1 MRIEIRKISTNKEI
15 KQFIDFP
22 HDLHEGDPY
31 YVPEIYLGQK
41 DIHNQKKNPYFK
53 HSIAQLF
60 LAYRDDKIVGRIAA
74 HISTNYNNYH
84 KSNVGFFGFYDVIDE
99 VEVSK
104 ALFDAAKTW
113 LSEHNADRILGPS
126 SYSLTTD
133 TGGLLVEGFD
143 SRPMVMMTYNPKYY
157 MNHVEACGFAKEMDL
172 LAYEILTKDASKK
185 SVKLQELL
193 TERLKRNNNITVRK
207 MSRKHFQKEIENLKH
222 VYIGAWEN
230 NWGFIPP
237 TDEELAHL
245 GSEMKMVVDTDFVY
259 IAEKDGVP
267 VGFSVS
273 LPDINEITK
282 DFKKGRLFPFNIFKL
297 LLRKSKVK
305 RVRIVLLGI
314 LDEYRNKGI
323 EAIFYAMN
331 INEAKRKNLIGGEAS
346 WILENNAEMM
356 KGTEKLNGK
365 KYKTY
370 RIYSQN
376 LNG

>member
-1 MRIEIRKISTNKEI
+1 
-15 KQFIDFP
+15 
-22 HDLHEGDPY
+22 
-31 YVPEIYLGQK
+31 
-41 DIHNQKKNPYFK
+41 
-53 HSIAQLF
+53 
-60 LAYRDDKIVGRIAA
+60 
-74 HISTNYNNYH
+74 
-84 KSNVGFFGFYDVIDE
+84 
-99 VEVSK
+99 
-104 ALFDAAKTW
+104 
-113 LSEHNADRILGPS
+113 
-126 SYSLTTD
+126 
-133 TGGLLVEGFD
+133 
-143 SRPMVMMTYNPKYY
+143 
-157 MNHVEACGFAKEMDL
+157 MNHVEACGFTKEMDL